1 VLHKKLLQNTANN
14 IANLEKINLT
24 PDDSVLI
31 NAKYPTLA
39 VKNVQ

>member
-1 VLHKKLLQNTANN
+1 LHKKLEQKIANN
-14 IANLEKINLT
+14 IENLEKTNLT

-39 VKNVQ
+39 VKEF